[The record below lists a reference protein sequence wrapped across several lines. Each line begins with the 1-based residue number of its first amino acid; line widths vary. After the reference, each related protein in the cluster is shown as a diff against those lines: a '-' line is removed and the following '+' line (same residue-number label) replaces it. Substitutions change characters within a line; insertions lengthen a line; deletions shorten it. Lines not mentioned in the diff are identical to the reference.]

1 MRRVYLDH
9 AATTPVHPDVAAAM
23 QRALAEGWGNPS
35 SAHAFGREA
44 RRLVEDARE
53 EVAALIGARPQEVVF
68 TSGGT
73 EADNLAILGV
83 ARLAREKGRGDHV
96 VTSLVEHHAVLHA
109 CEYLEK
115 REGFRVTYLPVD
127 GHGMVDPD
135 DLRRALTDRTVLVSV
150 MLANNEV
157 GTIQP
162 VRELAAI
169 ARERGVP
176 FHTDAV
182 QAAGQIPVDVGE
194 LGVDLLSLS
203 AHKIYGPKGVGA
215 LYVRRGLR
223 LEPLLHGGG
232 QERRLR
238 PGTENVPGIV
248 GLGAAARLARAELP
262 RLGERVA
269 ALRER
274 LIAGVLDRIPDAR
287 LNGHPERR
295 LPGNANV
302 SVRYV
307 EGEAILLN
315 LDLKGVAAS
324 SGSACAA
331 GSTEPSHVLVAMG
344 LPEHEARGALRF
356 SLGRENTEADV
367 DYVLEVLPPIVERLR
382 RMAARPAAFPGA
394 GLGHGQG

>member
-9 AATTPVHPDVAAAM
+9 AATTPVHPDVATAVK
-23 QRALAEGWGNPS
+23 RALEEGWGNPS
-35 SAHAFGREA
+35 SLHGFGREA
-44 RRLVEDARE
+44 RRLVEEARE
-53 EVAALIGARPQEVVF
+53 EVAALIGARPQEVLF

-83 ARLAREKGRGDHV
+83 ARSARERGRGDHI
-96 VTSLVEHHAVLHA
+96 VTSRVEHHAVLHA
-109 CEYLEK
+109 CEYLER

-135 DLRRALTDRTVLVSV
+135 DLRRAITDRTVLVSI

-162 VRELAAI
+162 VRELAAV

-182 QAAGQIPVDVGE
+182 QAVGQIPVNVEE

-203 AHKIYGPKGVGA
+203 AHKIYGPKGAGA
-215 LYVRRGLR
+215 LFVRRGLR
-223 LEPLLHGGG
+223 LEPVMHGGG

-238 PGTENVPGIV
+238 PGTENVPGIA
-248 GLGAAARLARAELP
+248 GLGAAARLARTELP
-262 RLGERVA
+262 GLAARLA
-269 ALRER
+269 ALRDR
-274 LIAGVLDRIPDAR
+274 LVAGVMERVPDVR
-287 LNGHPERR
+287 LNGHPRLR
-295 LPGNANV
+295 LPGNANL

-331 GSTEPSHVLVAMG
+331 GSTEPSHVLQAMG

-356 SLGRENTEADV
+356 SFGRDNTEADV

-382 RMAARPAAFPGA
+382 RMAAPSAALRGA
-394 GLGHGQG
+394 GPGHGGE